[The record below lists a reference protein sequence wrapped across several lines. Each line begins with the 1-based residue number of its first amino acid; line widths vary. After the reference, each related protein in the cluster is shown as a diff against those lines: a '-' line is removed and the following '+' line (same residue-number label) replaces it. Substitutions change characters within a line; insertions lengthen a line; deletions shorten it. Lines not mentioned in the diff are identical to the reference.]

1 MMSRKIPHL
10 RWYIAVLLCLSSVLT
25 YLDRQ
30 TLSVLASTIQKELGL
45 TTVQYSQ
52 ITFAFLVS
60 YTIFYAVSGIV
71 IDWLGTRRGLPLFL
85 SGWSVATMLH
95 ALAGTVGQF
104 SFFRVLLG
112 ATQPANF
119 SAGVKSVSEWFPM
132 RERALAVGIF
142 NSGTAIGAAIATPV
156 VAFIALEIGWRQA
169 FVVCGAVGFAWV
181 IAWLLLYQLP
191 QSHPRLGEDERS
203 LILSDGQA
211 GQNAAQVSVP
221 LLRLLQMKETWGC
234 IAARACTDPISYFL
248 SFWIPK
254 YLQDE
259 RGLTLAQIG
268 FYAWIPYA
276 ALALG
281 NIFSG
286 AAPRYLIARG
296 WALNRARKTTM
307 FAISCAMPVC
317 CLLITQVESPVLA
330 VALVTAMMFG
340 HSGWG
345 NITIPAEVFPKHVVG
360 TVTGLG
366 GAFGGLVGA
375 VSQLYIGAVVQK
387 LSFAPIFI
395 ACSIMYL
402 LAFALVHL
410 LAGELG
416 RVRDVGSASGS

>member
-1 MMSRKIPHL
+1 M
-10 RWYIAVLLCLSSVLT
+10 
-25 YLDRQ
+25 
-30 TLSVLASTIQKELGL
+30 
-45 TTVQYSQ
+45 
-52 ITFAFLVS
+52 
-60 YTIFYAVSGIV
+60 
-71 IDWLGTRRGLPLFL
+71 FL

-95 ALAGTVGQF
+95 ALANTVGQF

-132 RERALAVGIF
+132 KERALAVGIF
-142 NSGTAIGAAIATPV
+142 NSGTAIGSAIATPV
-156 VAFIALEIGWRQA
+156 VAFIALEMGWRQA
-169 FVVCGAVGFAWV
+169 FVVCGAVGFFWV

-191 QSHPRLGEDERS
+191 QSHPRLGAVERS
-203 LILSDGQA
+203 VIFSDSLQA
-211 GQNAAQVSVP
+211 QTGAQMSVP
-221 LLRLLQMKETWGC
+221 LIHLLRMKETWGC

-248 SFWIPK
+248 GFWIPK

-259 RGLTLAQIG
+259 RGFTLAEIG
-268 FYAWIPYA
+268 YYAWIPYA

-281 NIFSG
+281 NIFGG

-296 WALNRARKTTM
+296 WTLNRARKTTM
-307 FAISCAMPVC
+307 FTVSCAMPVF
-317 CLLITQVESPVLA
+317 CLLITQVESSAMA
-330 VALVTAMMFG
+330 VALVAAMMFG
-340 HSGWG
+340 HAGWG

-366 GAFGGLVGA
+366 GAVGGLVGA

-395 ACSIMYL
+395 ACSVMYL
-402 LAFALVHL
+402 LAFALVHV

-416 RVRDVGSASGS
+416 KVRDVCSASRS